1 MLAFII
7 KRLLLAAL
15 IVVIAVVLMFIMVHA
30 VPGDPVSVM
39 LGPRASVEL
48 KAHLTER
55 MGLNEPLFWQIIL
68 FFRGLL
74 NGDMGVDVFSNRQV
88 ADIVFEQLP
97 YTLEL
102 IFASIIWSA
111 LLGISLGVY
120 AAARRGS
127 LIDKITAVLS
137 VGCVAAPAFVVALLL
152 LLFFSVYLQWFPA
165 IGIGDSENFSGR
177 ISHLVLPSLAIG
189 LSWVGYIAR
198 LVRAA
203 MLEILTEPYI
213 RTAQAFG
220 LPPSR
225 IVLIYALRSAILP
238 VITII
243 GVGMGI
249 LLSQAV
255 FTEIVFARPGIGKLV
270 IDSISTRNY
279 PIVMGAVLVSTFLF
293 VCSTALADI
302 INAALDARA
311 RQV

>member
-1 MLAFII
+1 
-7 KRLLLAAL
+7 
-15 IVVIAVVLMFIMVHA
+15 MFVMIHA

-39 LGPRASVEL
+39 LGPRASPEL
-48 KAHLTER
+48 KAQLIER
-55 MGLNEPLFWQIIL
+55 MGLNEPLPWQIAR
-68 FFRGLL
+68 FFFGLL
-74 NGDMGVDVFSNRQV
+74 SGDMGTDVFSNRAV
-88 ADIVFEQLP
+88 SDIVFEQLP
-97 YTLEL
+97 FTLEMIL
-102 IFASIIWSA
+102 AAITWSA
-111 LLGISLGVY
+111 GLGILLGVY
-120 AAARRGS
+120 SAARRGS

-152 LLFFSVYLQWFPA
+152 LLLFAVQLRWFPA
-165 IGIGDSENFSGR
+165 IGAGDADDFGGR
-177 ISHLVLPSLAIG
+177 LHYLVLPSFAIG

-213 RTAQAFG
+213 RTAYAFG
-220 LPPSR
+220 LPPRR
-225 IVLIYALRSAILP
+225 IVLVYALRCAILP
-238 VITII
+238 VITVI

-255 FTEIVFARPGIGKLV
+255 FTEIIFARPGLGKLV
-270 IDSISTRNY
+270 IDSITTRNY
-279 PIVMGAVLVSTFLF
+279 PIVMGGVLVSTVLF